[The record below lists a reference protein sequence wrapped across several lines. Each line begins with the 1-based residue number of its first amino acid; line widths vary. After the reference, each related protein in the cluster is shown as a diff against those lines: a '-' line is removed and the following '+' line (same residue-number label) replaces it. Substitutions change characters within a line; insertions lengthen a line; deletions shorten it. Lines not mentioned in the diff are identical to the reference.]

1 MEGDERPRPP
11 SIDPSTG
18 SFTALSPLR
27 YEPRFYEWQ
36 ALCHVAKLLSLPVL
50 TNVRAYRLNTPVSQ
64 QREVDG
70 IVEVNGRRM
79 LVEVKSS
86 PQDQEGVQTIVDKY
100 SELHSDELLIV
111 APLFAKSIEP
121 QDRVRLIE
129 FRPNLI
135 ALRDLYESADVTLP
149 DGLAQELRHGDHHF
163 RYLSACREKGGQATF
178 RNQVDKRIT
187 SVSKA
192 FDDIRRRPGVCNL
205 PVRVFW
211 STSRWLFPKDL
222 FYSSSSNHLVRRGL
236 VFDIDGKAAHA
247 TSCPCRIAPGLTV
260 CSQCLLSAK
269 EKAIELTDFL
279 KSQGFSDLAVVFS
292 GRQGFHVYVLK
303 ERLEETI
310 IRRLVEGAVA
320 MSIPIDVNLAMDQKS
335 VVTFPGSIH
344 GLSMLRATVVENLG
358 AFSIDSLGTSPAGIL

>member
-1 MEGDERPRPP
+1 
-11 SIDPSTG
+11 
-18 SFTALSPLR
+18 LSPLR

-36 ALCHVAKLLSLPVL
+36 ALCHVAKFLSLPVL
-50 TNVRAYRLNTPVSQ
+50 TNVRTYRPNTAVSQ

-70 IVEVNGRRM
+70 IVEFNGRRM

-86 PQDQEGVQTIVDKY
+86 PQDQDGVRTIVDKY
-100 SELHSDELLIV
+100 SDLQNDELLIV
-111 APLFAKSIEP
+111 APFFAKNVERP
-121 QDRVRLIE
+121 DGVRLVE
-129 FRPNLI
+129 FTPNLT
-135 ALRDLYESADVTLP
+135 ALRDLYQRADVTLS
-149 DGLAQELRHGDHHF
+149 DSLTQELRHGDHHF

-192 FDDIRRRPGVCNL
+192 FEDIHRRPGVCSL

-247 TSCPCRIAPGLTV
+247 TSSPCRIPPGLTV
-260 CSQCLLSAK
+260 CTQCLVSAK

-303 ERLEETI
+303 ERLEETV
-310 IRRLVEGAVA
+310 IRRLVDGAVA

-344 GLSMLRATVVENLG
+344 GLSMLRATEVENLQ
-358 AFSIDSLGTSPAGIL
+358 AFSIDSLSTNPAGIL